1 MNATTHDGQVDVFKP
16 LQLITLNMALMIT
29 FASHA
34 ASIHDPLFKTL
45 VDFVDRG
52 IDYASPLGDV
62 NMQLPHLAWIIELF
76 TQNEH
81 AMADFSF
88 KERDPY
94 YYNLVEKALASDQD
108 CIAKAMD
115 ALRDDVH
122 VTEETVMI
130 ACREFYEGNWDLIH
144 GVLIYPRTR

>member
-1 MNATTHDGQVDVFKP
+1 MDEALSTLMSATTHDGQVDVFKP
-16 LQLITLNMALMIT
+16 LQLITLNMALLIT

-34 ASIHDPLFKTL
+34 ASVHDPLFKTL
-45 VDFVDRG
+45 VDYVDRG
-52 IDYASPLGDV
+52 IDYVSPLGDI

-130 ACREFYEGNWDLIH
+130 ACRGFDD
-144 GVLIYPRTR
+144 